1 MAEDTATAKPATAIS
16 QTAAFLSFASAA
28 AFLVLLDALHFI
40 KTSHKRPWSRKAMED
55 IRWNELTRLW

>member
-1 MAEDTATAKPATAIS
+1 MAEDTATAKPVTANS
-16 QTAAFLSFASAA
+16 QTAALLSFAAAA
-28 AFLVLLDALHFI
+28 AFLVLLAALRLI